1 MEISAV
7 KLTDL
12 LQNVKDVIKGT
23 FSKPVWV
30 IAEISEISVNFAGHC
45 FIELIEKQ
53 DYSETISA
61 KIRATVWASVYRML
75 SPYFETVTGSELQKG
90 MKILVKVYAEFNEV
104 YGLSLNIT
112 DIEPNFTIGEQE
124 RLRRDIIKQLESDGV
139 IDMNSMIELP
149 HVIQS
154 IAILSSPS
162 AAGYG
167 DFLSQL
173 DGNVYG
179 YKFNCKLFPCIMQGQ
194 KTAES
199 IISNLEKI
207 FELEHLFD
215 AVVIV
220 RGGGS
225 KSDLAWF
232 DNYELAL
239 NISQFPLPVISGI
252 GHDRDT
258 SIVDMV
264 AHTHLKTPTAVA
276 GWLVNHNAMFEQ
288 NVLEYAKS
296 IVQNVNDV
304 IDANEQLFSKIY
316 NTLSPIVLSHTTRE
330 NILLNKMV
338 FNIQKNY
345 HNIAINAKQH
355 IKSRTM
361 AAFGKTE
368 IQILKQ
374 QQILKNINSDSSY
387 FVKNILADSE
397 KNLSSIE
404 TISFMLDPQRVLD
417 RGYSIT
423 MDKNGKLLRSV
434 KALKKGMNVKNR
446 LSDGMFESEIL

>member
-1 MEISAV
+1 MDFPALSLSE
-7 KLTDL
+7 L
-12 LQNVKDVIKGT
+12 LQNIKDALKTSFAKQFWIK
-23 FSKPVWV
+23 
-30 IAEISEISVNFAGHC
+30 AEISEISVNYAGHC
-45 FIELIEKQ
+45 FLELIEKQ
-53 DYSETISA
+53 DNSDNISA
-61 KIRATVWASVYRML
+61 KIKATAWASVYRML
-75 SPYFETVTGSELQKG
+75 SPYFEAVTGSELQKG
-90 MKILVKVYAEFNEV
+90 MKILVKVYVEFNEV
-104 YGLSLNIT
+104 YGISLNIT
-112 DIEPNFTIGEQE
+112 DIEPNFTLGEQE

-139 IDMNSMIELP
+139 IDMNSMIGLP
-149 HVIQS
+149 QVIQN

-173 DGNVYG
+173 EGNFYG
-179 YKFNCKLFPCIMQGQ
+179 YKFNCKLFPCIMQGS

-252 GHDRDT
+252 GHDRDK

-288 NVLEYAKS
+288 NVLHYANS
-296 IVQNVNDV
+296 IVDNVNEV
-304 IDANEQLFSKIY
+304 IDTNEQLFSKIY

-330 NILLNKMV
+330 NILLNKIV

-345 HNIAINAKQH
+345 QNLAINAKQH
-355 IKSRTM
+355 IKSKMMT
-361 AAFGKTE
+361 AFGKTE

-374 QQILKNINSDSSY
+374 QQLLKNSNSDSFY
-387 FVKNILADSE
+387 FVKNILADSQ
-397 KNLSSIE
+397 KKLSSIE
-404 TISFMLDPQRVLD
+404 TVSFMLDPQRVLD

-423 MDKNGKLLRSV
+423 TDNEGKLLRSV
-434 KALKKGMNVKNR
+434 KALKKGLNIKTRM
-446 LSDGMFESEIL
+446 SDGPFESEIL

>member
-1 MEISAV
+1 MDFPALSLSE
-7 KLTDL
+7 L
-12 LQNVKDVIKGT
+12 LQNIKDALKTSFAKQFWIK
-23 FSKPVWV
+23 
-30 IAEISEISVNFAGHC
+30 AEISEISVNYAGHC
-45 FIELIEKQ
+45 FLELIEKQ
-53 DYSETISA
+53 DNSDNISA
-61 KIRATVWASVYRML
+61 KIKATAWASVYRML
-75 SPYFETVTGSELQKG
+75 SPYFEAVTGSELQKG
-90 MKILVKVYAEFNEV
+90 MKILVKVYVEFNEV
-104 YGLSLNIT
+104 YGISLNIT
-112 DIEPNFTIGEQE
+112 DIEPNFTLGEQE

-139 IDMNSMIELP
+139 IDMNSMIGLP
-149 HVIQS
+149 QVIQN

-167 DFLSQL
+167 DFLSQIE
-173 DGNVYG
+173 GNVYG
-179 YKFNCKLFPCIMQGQ
+179 YKFNCKLFPCIMQGS

-252 GHDRDT
+252 GHDRDK

-288 NVLEYAKS
+288 NVLQYANS
-296 IVQNVNDV
+296 IVDNVNEV
-304 IDANEQLFSKIY
+304 IDTNEQLFSKIY

-330 NILLNKMV
+330 NILLNKIV

-345 HNIAINAKQH
+345 QNLAINAKQH
-355 IKSRTM
+355 IKSKMMT
-361 AAFGKTE
+361 AFGKTE

-374 QQILKNINSDSSY
+374 QQLLKNSNSDSFY
-387 FVKNILADSE
+387 FVKNILADSQ
-397 KNLSSIE
+397 KKLSSIE
-404 TISFMLDPQRVLD
+404 TVSFMLDPQRVLD

-423 MDKNGKLLRSV
+423 TDNEGKLLRSV
-434 KALKKGMNVKNR
+434 KALKKGMNIKTR
-446 LSDGMFESEIL
+446 MSDGTFESEIL